1 MLLRTIQA
9 SSLKSAF
16 EVLKDI
22 INDVNLVIDS
32 GGISITTLD
41 VARTALVDFK
51 LNASQ
56 FDTYEFN
63 ENERIIAG
71 INVTNMFKLLKVT
84 TNNDHI
90 EIKLENKE
98 FMEITIAN
106 NEKRTETRFKLK
118 LLDIDEDHLII
129 PDINIIC
136 RTIMPSV
143 DFQRICRDMNN
154 LAQDIEISRINNN
167 LYIKCKGD
175 FADQETIIETSDNDF
190 IGELSGLYSL
200 KYMNMFTK
208 ATGMCS
214 TVQLI
219 QENDGRFLLLKY
231 NVADLGELDF
241 YLASK
246 VADT

>member
-1 MLLRTIQA
+1 
-9 SSLKSAF
+9 
-16 EVLKDI
+16 
-22 INDVNLVIDS
+22 
-32 GGISITTLD
+32 
-41 VARTALVDFK
+41 
-51 LNASQ
+51 
-56 FDTYEFN
+56 
-63 ENERIIAG
+63 
-71 INVTNMFKLLKVT
+71 MFKLLKVT

-246 VADT
+246 VSDT